1 MSNSLSAKHIS
12 TNLANYEAARS
23 GFFSLLVHDINGIVK
38 ASFGGADPR
47 EAGDNDKIARA
58 EEILKL
64 NVVKAPVP
72 HFSLEKLSYRRGNDV
87 VNFAGVPSFKDGSIT
102 VDDVVGMDTKS
113 ILMAWQALAYNVHTR
128 KGGRM
133 KDYKKDC
140 TLIEYT
146 QDFEQVRSWT
156 LYGCWIQD
164 IQEGDFD
171 KEQDGKRQ
179 LTASIVYDR
188 AELNADEVEGSDAS
202 ASGGGGGGGTRYAT
216 TR

>member
-38 ASFGGADPR
+38 ASYGGADVR

-72 HFSLEKLSYRRGNDV
+72 HFSLETLQYRRGNDV
-87 VNFAGVPSFKDGSIT
+87 VKFAGVPTFDSGSIT

-156 LYGCWIQD
+156 LYGCWIKNISEQP
-164 IQEGDFD
+164 FD
-171 KEQDGKRQ
+171 KESDGKRQ
-179 LTASIVYDR
+179 IEATIEYDR
-188 AELNADEVEGSDAS
+188 AELNADEIEGSETGA
-202 ASGGGGGGGTRYAT
+202 GGAGGGGTRYAT

>member
-1 MSNSLSAKHIS
+1 MSNSLSAQHIS

-23 GFFSLLVHDINGIVK
+23 GFFSLIVDDIDNIVS
-38 ASFGGADPR
+38 AAFSGNPNDAT
-47 EAGDNDKIARA
+47 ANDKISRA
-58 EEILKL
+58 QETLKL
-64 NVVKAPVP
+64 NVIKAPVP
-72 HFSLEKLSYRRGNDV
+72 HFSLTKLAYRRGNDV
-87 VNFAGVPSFKDGSIT
+87 VNFAGVPEYKDGQIT

-113 ILMAWQALAYNVHTR
+113 ILMAWQALAYNVYTR

-133 KDYKKDC
+133 KDYKKNA

-171 KEQDGKRQ
+171 KENDGKRQ
-179 LTASIVYDR
+179 ITASIVYDR
-188 AELNADEVEGSDAS
+188 AEMNLD
-202 ASGGGGGGGTRYAT
+202 
-216 TR
+216 

>member
-1 MSNSLSAKHIS
+1 MSNSLSAQHIS

-23 GFFSLLVHDINGIVK
+23 GFFSLIVDDIDNIVK
-38 ASFGGADPR
+38 ASFS
-47 EAGDNDKIARA
+47 GDRATATNNDKIARA
-58 EEILKL
+58 QEVLKL

-72 HFSLEKLSYRRGNDV
+72 HFSLKKESYRRGNDV
-87 VNFAGVPSFKDGSIT
+87 VNFAGVPEFKDGSIV

-113 ILMAWQALAYNVHTR
+113 ILMAWQGLAYNVYTR

-133 KDYKKDC
+133 KDYKKTA

-156 LYGCWIQD
+156 LYGCWIQG

-171 KEQDGKRQ
+171 KENDGKRQ
-179 LTASIVYDR
+179 ITATIVYDR
-188 AELNADEVEGSDAS
+188 AEMNLD
-202 ASGGGGGGGTRYAT
+202 
-216 TR
+216 